1 MAANSYLYF
10 MKIFVKFLLPLILI
24 VIMFAGGAVY
34 EVTRRFLSDSMAV
47 GLMMVTIIL
56 GYIIFF
62 RFSDTIA
69 EWKEQI
75 EES

>member
-1 MAANSYLYF
+1 
-10 MKIFVKFLLPLILI
+10 
-24 VIMFAGGAVY
+24 MFAGGAVY

>member
-1 MAANSYLYF
+1 
-10 MKIFVKFLLPLILI
+10 
-24 VIMFAGGAVY
+24 MFAGGAVY
-34 EVTRRFLSDSMAV
+34 EVIRRFLSDSMAV
-47 GLMMVTIIL
+47 GLMMVIIIL

-75 EES
+75 EESKQVISLNSLVEIH